1 MAKFRIDKLPRNEQD
16 MEEIQRE
23 VESTHH
29 QHEHHEHSIEELIG
43 ELYLNVQS
51 IQGKL
56 EELSKSNDDCK
67 KEISRIYQIM
77 GKLLLALTIKDE
89 NEKIQNLKEVLSLLE

>member
-29 QHEHHEHSIEELIG
+29 HHEHHEHSIEELIG

-56 EELSKSNDDCK
+56 EELSKSSDDCK

-77 GKLLLALTIKDE
+77 GKLLLALTVKDE

>member
-29 QHEHHEHSIEELIG
+29 HEHHEHSIEELIG

-56 EELSKSNDDCK
+56 EELSKSSDDCK

-77 GKLLLALTIKDE
+77 GKLLLALTVKDE

>member
-1 MAKFRIDKLPRNEQD
+1 MVKFRIDKLPKSDED
-16 MEEIQRE
+16 MEQIQRE
-23 VESTHH
+23 IEETHH
-29 QHEHHEHSIEELIG
+29 HHHEHESNLEEMIG

-51 IQGKL
+51 LQGKVD
-56 EELSKSNDDCK
+56 ELNKSNEDCK

-77 GKLLLALTIKDE
+77 GKLLIALTTKDE

>member
-1 MAKFRIDKLPRNEQD
+1 MAKFRIDKVPRNEQD

-29 QHEHHEHSIEELIG
+29 HEHSIEDLIG

-77 GKLLLALTIKDE
+77 GKLLLALTVKDE

>member
-1 MAKFRIDKLPRNEQD
+1 MAKFRIDKLPKNEQD

-56 EELSKSNDDCK
+56 EELSKSSDDCK

-77 GKLLLALTIKDE
+77 GKLLLALTVKDE

>member
-29 QHEHHEHSIEELIG
+29 HEHHEHSIEELIG

-56 EELSKSNDDCK
+56 EELSKSSDDCK

>member
-1 MAKFRIDKLPRNEQD
+1 MTKFRIDKLPRNEQD

-29 QHEHHEHSIEELIG
+29 HHEHHEHSIEELIG

-77 GKLLLALTIKDE
+77 GKLLLALTVKDE

>member
-1 MAKFRIDKLPRNEQD
+1 MAKFRIDKLPKNEQD

-29 QHEHHEHSIEELIG
+29 HEHHEHSIEELIG

-56 EELSKSNDDCK
+56 EELSKSSDDCK

>member
-1 MAKFRIDKLPRNEQD
+1 MAKFRIDKLPKNEQD

-51 IQGKL
+51 VQGKL
-56 EELSKSNDDCK
+56 EELSKSSDDCK

-77 GKLLLALTIKDE
+77 GKLLLALTVKDE